1 MFFYSLSHTS
11 DFRDF
16 LNAWVF
22 GVMRNQGFLENQY
35 LIIVYSKTFVT
46 IFVNKKARLQEHHD
60 ILKNKFTKRVLLNI
74 SYKDELIFSITSYG
88 LNLIGMTAK
97 NNINILTV
105 IMYFKNRIG
114 ITHFL

>member
-46 IFVNKKARLQEHHD
+46 IFVNKKARLQQHHD
-60 ILKNKFTKRVLLNI
+60 ILKNTSLQNGYFLI
-74 SYKDELIFSITSYG
+74 SLIKM
-88 LNLIGMTAK
+88 N
-97 NNINILTV
+97 
-105 IMYFKNRIG
+105 
-114 ITHFL
+114 

>member
-60 ILKNKFTKRVLLNI
+60 ILKNTILQNGYFLI
-74 SYKDELIFSITSYG
+74 SLIKM
-88 LNLIGMTAK
+88 N
-97 NNINILTV
+97 
-105 IMYFKNRIG
+105 
-114 ITHFL
+114 